1 MRLPQPELK
10 LFKLFPASAV
20 FTTFAFYP
28 MKKLLIS
35 CALLVGFMAAN
46 AQQDFICHPL
56 DEKLT
61 PREHPVDITKMKVEV
76 SFEPENKLVKGKVTH
91 TFKPL
96 QKTVDSIFFDGPD
109 IRIKTAMLDGKEVK
123 FTINKDGVTIWPS
136 PALTWDKEHTLVFDY
151 EANPKRGIYFI
162 GWNQPED
169 LKNTNPWKI
178 RRQLWTQGQG
188 IDNRHWIPMYD
199 DANDKFITETVVTF
213 DKKYKVL
220 SNGKKVAEKDNG
232 NGTKTWHYA
241 MSKPHAGY
249 LLMLGI
255 GEYEIKQSKTS
266 RGTPLN
272 FYYYPGMEKWVE
284 PTYRYTEKMFDF
296 LEAETGVPYPWES
309 YSEIMVQDFLY
320 GAMENTTATIFGDFM
335 FVDDRAFLDR
345 NYVGVNCHELTH
357 QWFGDYITH
366 RSNAEIW
373 LHESYATYYPKLMQL
388 KTEGPDAYQW
398 SQKGEMDRALE
409 AARKDNY
416 PVRHSQG
423 GSARHYPK
431 GSVVIS
437 MLKDVVGDS
446 AFNRA
451 LNHYLTTHAYK
462 NVETNDLYQALQD
475 VLGVAPSW
483 FFEQWLYRGGEPHYE
498 VKWEEISSGK
508 AENGSGKTTRVTVKQ
523 IQKMSEGT
531 DLFKMPLEIMVFY
544 GNGTAAIKKVM
555 LSNETEVIDI
565 ENKTSSKVM
574 FVVFD
579 KGNRVLKNLTFNR
592 TYEELEAQAQMAPDM
607 IDRYEALLAMKSIT
621 MDKKRVLLQHL
632 VTGKDYWGI
641 RAEAATQLAND
652 SQSFPVLNKAL
663 TDPNVNVR
671 KAALTMQHIP
681 AELKP
686 NVEALLKDSSYVVIE
701 TALEK
706 LCRDYP
712 KEAVKY
718 LDATDGI
725 LGMNNALRIRW
736 LEIGGTVPSTGNS
749 YWHELAVFAG
759 PGYEFRTRLNAIDAL
774 KRTNYFTQQVFLNLL
789 DAAAAQNGRLA
800 GPATTALEHFAKQTV
815 YRSEIAS
822 YLSAYTPSPAE
833 AKVLKQ
839 LGL

>member
-1 MRLPQPELK
+1 
-10 LFKLFPASAV
+10 
-20 FTTFAFYP
+20 
-28 MKKLLIS
+28 MKKLIISFTFLIG
-35 CALLVGFMAAN
+35 CMAAK
-46 AQQDFICHPL
+46 AQQDFICHPH
-56 DEKLT
+56 DDRLT
-61 PREHPVDITKMKVEV
+61 PREHPVDIIKMKVEV
-76 SFEPENKLVKGKVTH
+76 SFQPEHKRVIGRVAH
-91 TFKPL
+91 TFRPL
-96 QKTVDSIFFDGPD
+96 QKKVDSIFFDGPD
-109 IRIKTAMLDGKEVK
+109 IMIKTAVLDGKDVK
-123 FTINKDGVTIWPS
+123 FTTSKDGITVWPS
-136 PALTWDKEHTLVFDY
+136 SALTWDKEHTLVFEY
-151 EANPKRGIYFI
+151 NAQPKRGLYFI
-162 GWNQPED
+162 GWNQPEEKLD
-169 LKNTNPWKI
+169 QRNPWHI
-178 RRQLWTQGQG
+178 RRQVWTQGQG

-220 SNGKKVAEKDNG
+220 SNGKKVSEKDIG

-266 RGTPLN
+266 RGTPLY

-309 YSEIMVQDFLY
+309 YSQIMVQDFLY
-320 GAMENTTATIFGDFM
+320 GAMENTTATVFGDFM

-388 KTEGPDAYQW
+388 KMDGLDAYQW
-398 SQKGEMDRALE
+398 AQKSEMDRALD
-409 AARKDNY
+409 AAKKDSY
-416 PVRHSQG
+416 PVRHSKG

-431 GSVVIS
+431 GSIVIS

-462 NVETNDLYQALQD
+462 NVETNDLYQSLQD
-475 VLGVAPSW
+475 VLGIAPSW
-483 FFEQWLYRGGEPHYE
+483 FFEQWLYRGGEPHYD
-498 VKWEEISSGK
+498 VKWEEITSGK
-508 AENGSGKTTRVTVKQ
+508 SESGAGKTIRVTVKQ
-523 IQKMSEGT
+523 IHKISEGT
-531 DLFKMPLEIMVFY
+531 GLFKMPVEILVYY
-544 GNGTAAIKKVM
+544 GNGMSISKKVM

-565 ENKTSSKVM
+565 ENHTTAKVM

-579 KGNRVLKNLTFNR
+579 KGNRILKNVTFNR
-592 TYEELEAQAQMAPDM
+592 THEELEAQAQMAPDM
-607 IDRYEALLAMKSIT
+607 IDRYEALLAMKSTSI
-621 MDKKRVLLQHL
+621 DKKRTLLQHL
-632 VTGKDYWGI
+632 VAGKDFWGI
-641 RAEAATQLAND
+641 RAEATTQLVND
-652 SQSFPVLNKAL
+652 SLSIPILIKAL
-663 TDPNVNVR
+663 ADPNVNVR
-671 KAALTMQHIP
+671 KAALTMHKIP
-681 AELKP
+681 AELKLH
-686 NVEALLKDSSYVVIE
+686 VEALLKDSSYVIIE

-706 LCRDYP
+706 LCRDFP
-712 KEAVKY
+712 KDAVKY

-725 LGMNNALRIRW
+725 LGMNNALRIKW
-736 LEIGGTVPSTGNS
+736 LEIAGAQPSTAES
-749 YWHELAVFAG
+749 YWAGLAIFAG
-759 PGYEFRTRLNAIDAL
+759 PGYEFRTRINAFDAL
-774 KRTNYFTQQVFLNLL
+774 KRTNFFSGKVFASLL
-789 DAAAAQNGRLA
+789 EASVSQNGRLA
-800 GPATTALEHFAKQTV
+800 GPAYSALEHFAKQNL
-815 YRSEIAS
+815 YRAQIVEL
-822 YLSAYTPSPAE
+822 LSGTITPSPAE